1 MRLSC
6 VIGENTW
13 ELSLV
18 NIVFPDI
25 VKVRAK
31 IVCSA
36 AHLLAMILHAHAL
49 FAQITQLETF
59 HCQGQPKTVFCKISV
74 WRGKYRQEFS
84 VTWGQLKISRWLF
97 HSCTIF
103 LRFSIFSKKKSFES
117 KKVKSFSNFPP
128 QIRLFFVQ
136 NRKPS
141 LKFSDSKMWWRE
153 ESEKFSLS
161 YYVKMHLKFR
171 ENNTQALAI
180 SKRFKFS

>member
-49 FAQITQLETF
+49 FTAHITQLETF
-59 HCQGQPKTVFCKISV
+59 H
-74 WRGKYRQEFS
+74 
-84 VTWGQLKISRWLF
+84 SRATKD
-97 HSCTIF
+97 CF
-103 LRFSIFSKKKSFES
+103 L
-117 KKVKSFSNFPP
+117 
-128 QIRLFFVQ
+128 
-136 NRKPS
+136 
-141 LKFSDSKMWWRE
+141 
-153 ESEKFSLS
+153 
-161 YYVKMHLKFR
+161 
-171 ENNTQALAI
+171 
-180 SKRFKFS
+180 